1 MSLPCQ
7 SGLRPCGKKSNRLWE
22 QGQKRFFMF
31 TELQSEREMNVFV
44 LTAQLGAHCVAFRKQ
59 PGRAVSSPRRAE
71 GGGCLKMLQK

>member
-31 TELQSEREMNVFV
+31 TKLQSEREMNVFV
-44 LTAQLGAHCVAFRKQ
+44 LTAQLGAHCVAEAGNSQ
-59 PGRAVSSPRRAE
+59 GGQLVLPGELKEE
-71 GGGCLKMLQK
+71 GA